1 MDASAADFGSAI
13 ACYGLCKD
21 FGDGAEKRRVLHGV
35 DVAIAP
41 GQMTMLEGPSGC
53 GKTTLISLIGGIL
66 APTEGEV
73 MLWGQRLRAL
83 SARDLGRF
91 RLQHIGFVFQQFHLL
106 PALTAAENVTLPL
119 MARGWRKRP
128 ALDAAHALL
137 AQLGM
142 EAHANKQ
149 PLQLSGGQQQRV
161 AIARALIHRPRLII
175 CDEPTAALDARSGQK
190 IMELLHTFVVD
201 PDRACLV
208 VTHDQRIHRFADRI
222 IAMDDGRISNPSLP
236 AS

>member
-1 MDASAADFGSAI
+1 MMDAADSGSAI

-83 SARDLGRF
+83 SARELGRF

-119 MARGWRKRP
+119 MAQ
-128 ALDAAHALL
+128 D
-137 AQLGM
+137 
-142 EAHANKQ
+142 
-149 PLQLSGGQQQRV
+149 
-161 AIARALIHRPRLII
+161 
-175 CDEPTAALDARSGQK
+175 
-190 IMELLHTFVVD
+190 
-201 PDRACLV
+201 
-208 VTHDQRIHRFADRI
+208 
-222 IAMDDGRISNPSLP
+222 
-236 AS
+236 